1 MKLPRTTIILA
12 LLLVGGGAFAQSRNG
27 NNIPGP
33 AEYSGFSRFITD
45 RNIFDPN
52 RQPHAYGTRTTRPRT
67 RTTTRQSSSA
77 PAFSL
82 VGTMAYEK
90 GYFAF
95 FNGNSDEL
103 KKTMSAPGS
112 IAGYAVTEITP
123 GRAVL
128 ESADQKEKLELK
140 VGDVMRE
147 ENGKWE
153 LSGKGDLPSGRPAPR
168 TSPETGA
175 SASAENNST
184 GGGGAD
190 AASTPAAAGEPN
202 DILKK
207 LMEKREQ
214 ENQ

>member
-12 LLLVGGGAFAQSRNG
+12 LLLAGGGTFAQSRSG
-27 NNIPGP
+27 NSVPGP
-33 AEYSGFSRFITD
+33 ADYPDFSRFITD

-52 RQPHAYGTRTTRPRT
+52 RQPHASGTRTTRPRT
-67 RTTTRQSSSA
+67 RTTPRTSTSA

-103 KKTMSAPGS
+103 KKTMAAPGR
-112 IAGYAVTEITP
+112 IAGYNVTKITP
-123 GRAVL
+123 GRATL
-128 ESADQKEKLELK
+128 ESEDKTETLLLK

-153 LSGKGDLPSGRPAPR
+153 MSGQGDLPSSRASARVGESTA
-168 TSPETGA
+168 SEHVDGAAKEETG
-175 SASAENNST
+175 
-184 GGGGAD
+184 G
-190 AASTPAAAGEPN
+190 TPPSAGESN
-202 DILKK
+202 DVLKRM
-207 LMEKREQ
+207 MERREQ

>member
-1 MKLPRTTIILA
+1 MKLPRTPLILA
-12 LLLVGGGAFAQSRNG
+12 LVLAGGGAFAQSRNG
-27 NNIPGP
+27 SNVPGP
-33 AEYSGFSRFITD
+33 EDYSAFSRFITD

-52 RQPHAYGTRTTRPRT
+52 RQPHAYGTRVTRTRT
-67 RTTTRQSSSA
+67 RTTPRQSSSA

-103 KKTMSAPGS
+103 RKSMSAPGS
-112 IAGYAVTEITP
+112 IAGYVVTEITP

-128 ESADQKEKLELK
+128 ESADKTEKLELK

-153 LSGKGDLPSGRPAPR
+153 MSGRGDLPSGRAAPR
-168 TSPETGA
+168 GTSGTMSSG
-175 SASAENNST
+175 SAEPPAE
-184 GGGGAD
+184 GGGAE
-190 AASTPAAAGEPN
+190 AATTPASAGEPN
-202 DILKK
+202 DILKR